1 MSIRYSLTR
10 LLRAGASALFWTI
23 CSVGWPGVSEAA
35 VDSLPYVDL
44 RTYGV
49 KANDP
54 ASNTS
59 NTSAVKQ
66 ALSDFASTGAELHF
80 PSGTIFL
87 DQDTVAS
94 PSSFKNSITVLGHDL
109 VLSGEGMFAT
119 TLVAQGAGST
129 IPSQGWCLIE
139 VQTARSVS
147 KSRTWPSSREP
158 LQTRRTRTTATSC
171 RSATQTRLHRHKIS
185 TSMTCSLVQPLAM
198 ASASLAILRRA

>member
-23 CSVGWPGVSEAA
+23 CSVGWPGVSEAT

-80 PSGTIFL
+80 PSGT
-87 DQDTVAS
+87 
-94 PSSFKNSITVLGHDL
+94 SSLTRI
-109 VLSGEGMFAT
+109 
-119 TLVAQGAGST
+119 
-129 IPSQGWCLIE
+129 
-139 VQTARSVS
+139 RSHRRVP
-147 KSRTWPSSREP
+147 SRTRLQSWAMISYSRARE
-158 LQTRRTRTTATSC
+158 
-171 RSATQTRLHRHKIS
+171 
-185 TSMTCSLVQPLAM
+185 
-198 ASASLAILRRA
+198 